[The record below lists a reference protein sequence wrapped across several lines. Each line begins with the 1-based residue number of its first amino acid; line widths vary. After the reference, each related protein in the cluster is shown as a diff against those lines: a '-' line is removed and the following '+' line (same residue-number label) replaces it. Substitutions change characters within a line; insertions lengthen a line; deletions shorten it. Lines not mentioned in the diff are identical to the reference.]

1 MVYHKNSESNTSC
14 QEDIACKNPS
24 KKQDFPYG
32 TIACV
37 GPFPVFEKQ
46 RKRGAEADM
55 ESCGGVNFEHVVNIS
70 PVVSMVW
77 ISGGRDVPCFVSGAI
92 ASFGYAPSD
101 FTSGKIRYDDIVHP
115 ADREGL
121 DLTPDCTSRV
131 YRIAD
136 ADGNWRWVSH
146 RVCRLERTPGVPEE
160 FLWTLADITAH
171 KEADEL
177 LRKNEEELQVLLNAI
192 PAVLLVLTEDG
203 ECLRATGS
211 REAPLVKEAAGLVG
225 RKVDEALPP
234 ERGAELLIPVKRC
247 IETGTPQFFTFEISL
262 GGRTYFQEARVSP
275 FAGSFGGKRA
285 AMVVALDATSRKEL
299 EDEIMLQAGHDPLGS
314 PSNRGHFNRKL
325 LLSLADAQRT
335 GSSLAFFM
343 IDLDHF
349 NAVNEAIGR
358 DMADLLLKGVALKI
372 QGACRQDDI
381 LYRMEGVNFY
391 LILPRLRN
399 REEAAMVA
407 DRILGAIRT
416 AAAGYSGDIS
426 LSATIGISLF
436 PDNGLYGKALLRAA
450 ETALF
455 SGKAAGGDRFAF
467 AETSPAGK

>member
-1 MVYHKNSESNTSC
+1 M
-14 QEDIACKNPS
+14 QNPS
-24 KKQDFPYG
+24 EPRDFLYG
-32 TIACV
+32 TIA
-37 GPFPVFEKQ
+37 GKRRGAPFRPLKN
-46 RKRGAEADM
+46 RNKRGAEADM

-70 PVVSMVW
+70 PVVSFVW
-77 ISGGRDVPCFVSGAI
+77 ISGGGDVPCFVSGAV

-101 FTSGKIRYDDIVHP
+101 FTSGKIRYADIVHP

-121 DLTPDCTSRV
+121 DFTPDCASRV

-136 ADGNWRWVSH
+136 AGGNWRWVSH
-146 RVCRLERTPGVPEE
+146 RICRLEHTPGVTGE

-171 KEADEL
+171 KEADDL
-177 LRKNEEELQVLLNAI
+177 LRKNEEELQALLNAI
-192 PAVLLVLTEDG
+192 PAVLLVVAEDG
-203 ECLRATGS
+203 ECLRVTGS
-211 REAPLVKEAAGLVG
+211 RDTPLVKEAAGLVG
-225 RKVDEALPP
+225 KKVAEALPP
-234 ERGAELLIPVKRC
+234 ERGSEILVPVKRC

-262 GGRTYFQEARVSP
+262 AGRTYFQEARVSP
-275 FAGSFGGKRA
+275 FEGSFGGKRA
-285 AMVVALDATSRKEL
+285 AIVVALDATSRKEL

-325 LLSLADAQRT
+325 LLSLAEAQRT
-335 GSSLAFFM
+335 RSSLAFFM

-399 REEAAMVA
+399 REEAAMTA

-416 AAAGYSGDIS
+416 AAAGYSGDIT

-436 PDNGLYGKALLRAA
+436 PENGQDGKSLLRTAEAA
-450 ETALF
+450 LS
-455 SGKAAGGDRFAF
+455 SGKAAGGDRFIF
-467 AETSPAGK
+467 AEPAPAEE